1 MRTLTESSYA
11 RQREGIKKAIRHAMV
26 DSKMKNLKSLAETTG
41 IPYAT
46 LMRQYGN
53 PMKMPLQN
61 ICKIALALD
70 TTPDELVKG
79 GRTK

>member
-1 MRTLTESSYA
+1 MRTLTETSYA
-11 RQREGIKKAIRHAMV
+11 RRRDGIKKAIRHAMV
-26 DSKMKNLKSLAETTG
+26 DRKMNTLKELAKMTG

-70 TTPDELVKG
+70 TTPDELVKDAG
-79 GRTK
+79 